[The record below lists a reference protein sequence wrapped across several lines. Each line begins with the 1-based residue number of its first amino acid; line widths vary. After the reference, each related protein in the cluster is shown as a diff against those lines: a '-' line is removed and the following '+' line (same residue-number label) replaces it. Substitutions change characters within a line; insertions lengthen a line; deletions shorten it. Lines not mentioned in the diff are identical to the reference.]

1 MAVMAV
7 NSPPSAT
14 FFVISV
20 RNLVLP
26 KNLRATVVELS
37 SRAKLRVTDI

>member
-1 MAVMAV
+1 MAVMAA
-7 NSPPSAT
+7 NSPHSAT